1 MQAAAEFIATKREHT
16 GKGAARALRRQGKI
30 PAIIYGKE
38 KGNIDVAL
46 DENVVSREYYLGG
59 LFSKVISVKTGD
71 DSVLAL
77 PKDIQLHPVNDR
89 IIHMDLLA
97 VDASST
103 IKAIVPIR
111 FLHTDRCIGIKRGGN
126 LNIVRHDL
134 ELSCRVDNIPRQI
147 EIDVSK
153 LNIGDSLHISH
164 VSLPEGVEP
173 TITSRDFT
181 IATVTGRGGKQDKAD
196 EADQESAEGAEGEGE
211 AKKAE

>member
-153 LNIGDSLHISH
+153 LNIGDSLHIIH